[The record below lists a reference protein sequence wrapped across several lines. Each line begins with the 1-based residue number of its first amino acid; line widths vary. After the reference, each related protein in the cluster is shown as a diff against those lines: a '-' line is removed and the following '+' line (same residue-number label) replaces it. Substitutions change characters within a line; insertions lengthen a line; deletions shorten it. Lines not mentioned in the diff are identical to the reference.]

1 MLLADHIQTSARL
14 DRIHEARLVYA
25 VLVAAGD
32 ERLLPELYL
41 GGVRT
46 AHAIKEGLLLRGQV
60 LSSVGLLTRYRPI
73 VLVVIIPVLTLSFL
87 DVNATKVGINLIIA
101 DVALR
106 GADRRQQV
114 ELVGV
119 NFEKLGVI
127 KCDKRL

>member
-14 DRIHEARLVYA
+14 DRIHEARLVYG

-41 GGVRT
+41 GGVRA
-46 AHAIKEGLLLRGQV
+46 AHPTKEGLLLRSQV